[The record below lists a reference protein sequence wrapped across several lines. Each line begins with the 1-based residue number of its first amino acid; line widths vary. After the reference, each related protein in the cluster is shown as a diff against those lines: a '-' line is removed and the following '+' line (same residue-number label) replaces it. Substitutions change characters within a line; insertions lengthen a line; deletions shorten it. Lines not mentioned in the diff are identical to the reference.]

1 MAESPMTLQY
11 LSNIFV
17 FLYDFPTVNSI
28 QWAPHEWGLILA
40 CGSSDESFSIIS
52 TSGQFAVR
60 LDLHVHTVEV
70 IMWY

>member
-17 FLYDFPTVNSI
+17 FLYAVNSI

-52 TSGQFAVR
+52 TSGQFAKR
-60 LDLHVHTVEV
+60 HDLHVHTVEV
-70 IMWY
+70 IMWC